1 MDMTRLSFTGLLGAL
16 FVAVGCGGLS
26 AEIPSDPPVDP
37 SVVRVA
43 VFTDKG
49 ARSMG
54 AFRHLQI
61 ATFAKNVHGFPVDG
75 KMVAEGAL
83 NKADVLIMPGGSS
96 GAEAKAMG
104 PEGVKKLEA
113 FIRNGG
119 GYIGT
124 CAGCFLVSQN
134 DKSHSTMMGLIPYKN
149 SVSGGGADMLIRF
162 TKDAET
168 MMGIKPHT
176 HRVDYHNGPVMVPAK
191 PVEGA
196 DFKVI
201 ATYYSDV
208 NANEKPRET
217 MAGKAAIVAG
227 SYGKG
232 RIVAIGPHPEKD
244 VGDHSI
250 LKGALRYVT
259 HGRAGEWTL
268 PHRKP
273 GQLAVGVVAD
283 NAFSAQTAR
292 FAQKLMR
299 LGEFELQ
306 PLCASLIEEE
316 SARTVDVMLVPPC
329 AEKSTSKGG
338 LGSNRNVTRGFLK
351 RGGRVIVWGE
361 MAPHYAKL
369 GDGVTVVQN
378 EEEAL
383 AALRARAKEPAPAP
397 RPAVKKV
404 EKPVKVAYY
413 TDRGGGSYPIAEL
426 LANAPEYQ
434 LDIVNAEDIRNGA
447 LKNADLVVMPGG
459 LSNVQYNNL
468 GALGREAITNFV
480 NQGGKYYGICAGAYL
495 ASQTVTS
502 KSLRLSMVPFKHDG
516 ESYRGWKSTRIKL
529 TDEGRKV
536 FGTKAKS
543 RIVEYWGG
551 PVLVPGTPIP
561 NTDVKTLATYTAS
574 SISTCSPDARKPMTG
589 KTAFAAGTVGKGKV
603 FISSCHPECYDHS
616 IDLVQGILA
625 YLTGVKPTWSPRQR
639 QLGDY
644 VVGYESHKDRD
655 FARWF
660 TKDLMH
666 APGFFAWDMH
676 DRHVPTDLLSLDALL
691 VINPKRDYFGP
702 LVTGFIASG
711 RPVIAI
717 ARTPEQ
723 VKAVEGLKG
732 VTVVRSYEEVLPA
745 LKKFKAAATH

>member
-1 MDMTRLSFTGLLGAL
+1 MEITRLSFASLLGCLLAS
-16 FVAVGCGGLS
+16 AGCSGILNGQPQS
-26 AEIPSDPPVDP
+26 PAP
-37 SVVRVA
+37 VRVA
-43 VFTDKG
+43 VFTDVG

-61 ATFAKNVHGFPVDG
+61 ATFAEGVEGFPVDG

-83 NKADVLIMPGGSS
+83 DQADVLVMPGGSS
-96 GAEAKAMG
+96 GAEARMLG
-104 PEGVKKLEA
+104 QEGRQKLKK
-113 FIRNGG
+113 FVRNGG

-124 CAGCFLVSQN
+124 CAGNFLVIQN
-134 DKSHSTMMGLIPYKN
+134 ASPKSPWHGLIPFRN
-149 SVSGGGADMLIRF
+149 SEACGGSGDLNISF
-162 TKDAET
+162 TKDAKEIL
-168 MMGIKPHT
+168 GIEPHI
-176 HRVDYHNGPVMVPAK
+176 HRVDYHNGPVMVPGG
-191 PVEGA
+191 PIPGA
-196 DFKVI
+196 NFKVV

-208 NANEKPRET
+208 NAGPKPRAT

-227 SYGKG
+227 NYGQG

-259 HGRAGEWTL
+259 NGRAGEWTL

-273 GQLAVGVVAD
+273 GQLAVGLVVD
-283 NAFSAQTAR
+283 NAFSVKTAR

-299 LGEFELQ
+299 LGEFDLQ
-306 PLCASLIEEE
+306 PLCASLIAEE

-338 LGSNRNVTRGFLK
+338 LGSNREVTRGFLK

-361 MAPHYAKL
+361 LAPHYAKL
-369 GDGVTVVQN
+369 GNGVIVVRN

-397 RPAVKKV
+397 LPAIKKV

-413 TDRGGGSYPIAEL
+413 TDLGGGSYPIAEL

-434 LDIVNAEDIRNGA
+434 LDIVNAADIRNGA
-447 LKNADLVVMPGG
+447 LKDADLVVMPGG

-468 GALGREAITNFV
+468 GPVGRAAITNFV
-480 NQGGKYYGICAGAYL
+480 NAGGKYYGICAGAYL

-502 KSLRLSMVPFKHDG
+502 KSLRLGMVPFKHDG
-516 ESYRGWKSTRIKL
+516 ESYRGWKSTRINL

-543 RIVEYWGG
+543 RTVEYWGG
-551 PVLVPGTPIP
+551 PVLVPGKPIP
-561 NTDVKTLATYTAS
+561 DTDVKTLATYTAS
-574 SISTCSPDARKPMTG
+574 SISTCSPNARTPMTG
-589 KTAFAAGTVGKGKV
+589 KTAFAAGRVGKGKV

-625 YLTGVKPTWSPRQR
+625 YLTGVKPTWEPRQR
-639 QLGDY
+639 RLGDY
-644 VVGYESHKDRD
+644 VVGYESRKDRD

-660 TKDLMH
+660 TSELMH

-676 DRHVPTDLLSLDALL
+676 DRHVPTDLLYLDALL
-691 VINPKRDYFGP
+691 VINPQRDYFGK
-702 LVTGFIASG
+702 LTREFIASG
-711 RPVIAI
+711 RPVVAI
-717 ARTPEQ
+717 ARTEAQ
-723 VKAVEGLKG
+723 LKAVEGING
-732 VTVVRSYEEVLPA
+732 VTVVRSYAEVLPV
-745 LKKFKAAATH
+745 LKKFKAAAVR